1 MTSSVS
7 SGARCSISVTLPT
20 LTPAIR
26 TGDAGLMFPADGK
39 TACTVCGFDHGTLFV
54 NAYSDAI
61 ASSTIRIRPIAQ
73 FGSRSLRA
81 PVLMAASM
89 GRGCRG

>member
-7 SGARCSISVTLPT
+7 SGADVLDLVTLPT

-39 TACTVCGFDHGTLFV
+39 TACTVYGFDHGTLFV
-54 NAYSDAI
+54 NA
-61 ASSTIRIRPIAQ
+61 
-73 FGSRSLRA
+73 
-81 PVLMAASM
+81 
-89 GRGCRG
+89 